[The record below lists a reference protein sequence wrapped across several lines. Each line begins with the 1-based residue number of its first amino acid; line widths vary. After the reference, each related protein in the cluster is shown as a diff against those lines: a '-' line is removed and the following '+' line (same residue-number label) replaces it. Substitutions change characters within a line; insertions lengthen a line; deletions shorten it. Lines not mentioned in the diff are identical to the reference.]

1 MTLPQIALRRPLS
14 VLVAAIA
21 VGIASVAAWRRIPQ
35 DILPAFNLP
44 TIYVAQ
50 AYGGMDPAQMEGYL
64 VYFFEYHFLYLTGIE
79 HVESKSIQGAALMK
93 LQFHPG
99 TDMSQ
104 AMAETV
110 AYVNRA
116 RAFMPPGTLP
126 PLITRFDA
134 GSAPVGYLV
143 FSSATRPV
151 REVQDAALNR
161 VRPLLATLPGV
172 SAPPPLGGNAR
183 SIVVSLKPDRLKS
196 YRMSPDE
203 VVEGI
208 AAANVVS
215 PSGNLMM
222 AGKYPMV
229 PVNSVAED
237 INELAA
243 TPVRGG
249 MYPAVFVRDVADV
262 KDDSDIVTG
271 YALINGQRAV
281 YIPITP
287 RPGAS
292 AVSVAAVVKKNLGKF
307 QDSLPAGITVGYQL
321 DQSPIVTRTLNGL
334 LWEGLLGAV
343 LIGLTIIF
351 FLRDWRSAVVLFT
364 SIPLSL
370 MAAVLVLWLAGQRLN
385 LVTLGGMVLAVGI
398 LADEAI
404 VTLENIRVQLG
415 RGVSI
420 AEAALDATNE
430 TAAARFLA
438 MLCVLVMFTPG
449 LFLTGIAKA
458 MFMPLALAVGS
469 AMAAS
474 YVLSSALVPV
484 LAVWLSRGREAERS
498 EKQFGRLREV
508 YGAFLRRTTRRRG
521 LLLLVYVLCAGTAIV
536 FIKGRLGTELFPGG
550 HTRELQVRLRAPA
563 GTDIDGTEAVYLRVL
578 KIIENTVGSNYVE
591 SSLGFVG
598 LHGSMYPI
606 NFLYQWDGGTEEGV
620 LHVRLKDGTRR
631 NVDAIKESLRQEFA
645 ARMPEVSFT
654 FEPADLEHQVMGLG
668 AAPIE
673 VSVSGPNLAADRA
686 FAENV
691 KTRMEK
697 ISMLRDVQ
705 FAQSLDYPTMQVN
718 VDRERAGIIGPTIA
732 QVSRALVP
740 ATWSSRFEV
749 PNYWADPS
757 SGVGYQVQVEVPQH
771 LMSSLEDVGNLPVM
785 EQHGKSVLLR
795 NVAQIREGTAPSQYD
810 RYNMQRTITVRANI
824 TGEDLGG
831 AARTVDR
838 AIAESG
844 APPERVHVS
853 LAGQIAPMRQLQAG
867 LQFGLM
873 IAVIAIFL
881 LLMAYFQSFKLSVVA
896 VSTVPAVLAGVGLAL
911 WLTKATLNID
921 SLMGLIMSVGVAVA
935 NAILVVTFAERA
947 RVAGATA
954 EVAAM
959 EAARSRLRPILMT
972 SVAMIAGMLPV
983 AIGLVDKSGQM
994 ASLARAVI
1002 GGLAAATVATLFVLP
1017 SVFSVL
1023 QSSSHR
1029 RGVSLEYAESSNP
1042 DFPSTL

>member
-14 VLVAAIA
+14 VLVAAFA
-21 VGIASVAAWRRIPQ
+21 VGIAFVAAWRRIPE

-151 REVQDAALNR
+151 REIQDAALNR

-183 SIVVSLKPDRLKS
+183 SIVISLKPDRLKS

-203 VVEGI
+203 VVEAI

-229 PVNSVAED
+229 PVNSVADD

-249 MYPAVFVRDVADV
+249 MYPAVFVHDVADV

-271 YALINGQRAV
+271 YALFNGQRSV
-281 YIPITP
+281 YIPVTP

-292 AVSVAAVVKKNLGKF
+292 AVSVATVVKKNLSKF
-307 QDSLPAGITVGYQL
+307 QGALPPGITVSYRL
-321 DQSPIVTRTLNGL
+321 DQSPIITSTLNGL
-334 LWEGLLGAV
+334 LWEGLLGTA

-351 FLRDWRSAVVLFT
+351 FLRDWRNAVAMLIC
-364 SIPLSL
+364 IPLSL
-370 MAAVLVLWLAGQRLN
+370 MAAVLVLWLAGQTLN
-385 LVTLGGMVLAVGI
+385 LITLGGMVLAVGI
-398 LADEAI
+398 LADETI
-404 VTLENIRVQLG
+404 VTLENIRVQSG

-420 AEAALDATNE
+420 AEAALDATTE

-438 MLCVLVMFTPG
+438 MLCVLVMFTPA
-449 LFLTGIAKA
+449 LFLTGVAKA

-469 AMAAS
+469 AMVAS
-474 YVLSSALVPV
+474 YLLSSALVPV
-484 LAVWLSRGREAERS
+484 LAVWLSRGREAERN
-498 EKQFGRLREV
+498 EKQFGRLLEV
-508 YGAFLRRTTRRRG
+508 YSGMLQQITRWRG
-521 LLLLVYVLCAGTAIV
+521 LLLLVYVLCAGVAIV
-536 FIKGRLGTELFPGG
+536 FIKGRLGTELFPEGQ
-550 HTRELQVRLRAPA
+550 TQELQVRLRAPA
-563 GTDIDGTEAVYLRVL
+563 GTDIDGTEAVFLRALNIV
-578 KIIENTVGSNYVE
+578 ENTVGSNYVE

-606 NFLYQWDGGTEEGV
+606 NFLYQWDGGTEEGM
-620 LHVRLKDGTRR
+620 LRVRLKDKAR
-631 NVDAIKESLRQEFA
+631 VKVEEIKEKLREEFA
-645 ARMPEVSFT
+645 AQMPEVGFT
-654 FEPADLEHQVMGLG
+654 FEPADLEHQVMSLG
-668 AAPIE
+668 SAPIE

-686 FAENV
+686 FAE
-691 KTRMEK
+691 KIKAGMEK
-697 ISMLRDVQ
+697 IPMLRDVQ
-705 FAQSLDYPTMQVN
+705 FTQSLDYPTVQVN
-718 VDRERAGIIGPTIA
+718 VDRERAGIIGPTIG
-732 QVSRALVP
+732 QISRALVP

-757 SGVGYQVQVEVPQH
+757 NGVGYQVQVELPQR
-771 LMSSLEDVGNLPVM
+771 LMASLEDVGNLPVM

-795 NVAQIREGTAPSQYD
+795 NVAQIREGTAPSEYD
-810 RYNMQRTITVRANI
+810 RYNMQRTIMIRANVA
-824 TGEDLGG
+824 GEDLGG
-831 AARTVDR
+831 AARAVDR
-838 AIAESG
+838 AIAGWG
-844 APPERVHVS
+844 APPERVHVAQ
-853 LAGQIAPMRQLQAG
+853 AGQIAPMRQLQAG
-867 LQFGLM
+867 LQLGLM
-873 IAVIAIFL
+873 VAVIAIFL
-881 LLMAYFQSFKLSVVA
+881 LLMAYFQSFRLSVVA
-896 VSTVPAVLAGVGLAL
+896 VSAVPAVLAGVGLAL
-911 WLTKATLNID
+911 WLTNTTLNIQ
-921 SLMGLIMSVGVAVA
+921 SLMGTIMSVGVAVA
-935 NAILVVTFAERA
+935 NAILLITFAERA
-947 RVAGATA
+947 RMAGATA
-954 EVAAM
+954 GAASL

-983 AIGLVDKSGQM
+983 AIGFIDKSGQM
-994 ASLARAVI
+994 ASLGRAVI

-1017 SVFSVL
+1017 AVFSVV
-1023 QSSSHR
+1023 QSRSHR
-1029 RGVSLEYAESSNP
+1029 RGVSLEYPEPSRS
-1042 DFPSTL
+1042 DFPPNL